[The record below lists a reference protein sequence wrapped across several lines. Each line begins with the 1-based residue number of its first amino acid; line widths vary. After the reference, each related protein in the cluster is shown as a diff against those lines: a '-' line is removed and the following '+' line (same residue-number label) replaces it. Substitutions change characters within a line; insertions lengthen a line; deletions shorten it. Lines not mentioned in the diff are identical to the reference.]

1 MRHGFHFHYT
11 EILSPS
17 RFDRHPDVPPH
28 RFLISLDRFSG
39 NFFSLAF
46 SLNVPPHAVAFPT
59 SGSSIWK
66 PGIPLLFPPAYDLP
80 VYILRFF
87 FDISLDNSCLY
98 STIHF
103 ERFQL
108 RLLYNAN
115 QGLKKGGRKTAQK
128 SRDCKYVA
136 NKSHN
141 TLLRCM

>member
-39 NFFSLAF
+39 NPFSLAF
-46 SLNVPPHAVAFPT
+46 SLNVPPLAVAFPT

-66 PGIPLLFPPAYDLP
+66 PGIPLLFPPAYGLP
-80 VYILRFF
+80 VYILLSF

-98 STIHF
+98 STIYLEH
-103 ERFQL
+103 FQL
-108 RLLYNAN
+108 RLLYFFSIHS
-115 QGLKKGGRKTAQK
+115 LLLYRTASSVTVK
-128 SRDCKYVA
+128 SSVIPA
-136 NKSHN
+136 ITSSPLS
-141 TLLRCM
+141 T